1 MSSYVPIYAVDFDG
15 TLCESQWPGIGE
27 PNTKLIEHLIKRQK
41 QGAKII
47 LWTCRIEE
55 RLQEAVDWC
64 AEYGLVFDA
73 VNDNL
78 PENVEKYGSNCRKI
92 WATCYIDDLAVDKEK
107 YGLPFHPE
115 QYSIPYEEIEGKYP
129 IGSLWMF
136 KVDGHEFPVRI
147 KVYGRSKFFGDQL
160 TVSYAGDDPHMRLY
174 ECRNEVDWFDGK
186 LFPMEGDYEDKKPE
200 NV

>member
-15 TLCESQWPGIGE
+15 TLCESQWPGIGA
-27 PNTKLIEHLIKRQK
+27 PNTKLIEYLIKRQK
-41 QGAKII
+41 EGAKII

-55 RLQEAVDWC
+55 HLQEAVDWC
-64 AEYGLVFDA
+64 AEHGLIFDA

-78 PENVEKYGSNCRKI
+78 PENVEKYGNNCRKI

-107 YGLPFHPE
+107 YGLPFHSE
-115 QYSIPYEEIEGKYP
+115 QYAIPHEEIEGKYP

-136 KVDGHEFPVRI
+136 KAGGQEFPVRI
-147 KVYGRSKFFGDQL
+147 KVYVRLKVLGDQL
-160 TVSYAGDDPHMRLY
+160 TVSYAGDDPSMKLY
-174 ECRNEVDWFDGK
+174 ECRNEVSWFDGK
-186 LFPMEGDYEDKKPE
+186 LFPMEGNNEDKKSE

>member
-15 TLCESQWPGIGE
+15 TLCESQWPGIGA

-41 QGAKII
+41 EGAKII

-64 AEYGLVFDA
+64 AERGLVFDA

-78 PENVEKYGSNCRKI
+78 PENVEKYGNNCRKI

-115 QYSIPYEEIEGKYP
+115 QCSIPYEEIEGKYP

-136 KVDGHEFPVRI
+136 KVGDQEIPVRI
-147 KVYGRSKFFGDQL
+147 KTYGKPNISEDRIK
-160 TVSYAGDDPHMRLY
+160 VVYAGDNPCMKHY
-174 ECRNEVDWFDGK
+174 ECSGEVSWFDGK
-186 LFPMEGDYEDKKPE
+186 LFPMEGDI
-200 NV
+200 VC